1 MNKIHKTNLIIIWV
15 AIIALSGLAV
25 SNFGFTRPVII
36 ETLVMLACGVV
47 STVAYFMD
55 IDDVKK
61 GLLLVMPAAF
71 GTLVFSWLSGGNG
84 IAFIANYVL
93 LAMAATY
100 FNKKIIKYFAIPFI
114 SVSLIMLF
122 INNKIIDGSEGSF
135 GGGIT
140 KIALYIITSVLIYSC
155 VNRGSQIV
163 DQTEEALETV
173 QQNGSVANEISDQLN
188 GTISD
193 NLGIVDVLVA
203 DSKNVES
210 ATDKMGRMVQATADT
225 AAVVV
230 DSVDS
235 AEKEIDENHRLA
247 VQMDEG
253 FKGVMDAVD
262 QGSETVKIA
271 GSYIGEM
278 EEIVT
283 GAKTSTESLLDE
295 MSRITT
301 ILDEINNIASQTGL
315 LSLNAS
321 IEAARAGE
329 HGRGFAVVAEE
340 IRKLADQ
347 SGEASANIGQILDQ
361 LKDRIVSVAEEIN
374 ESAAAATTSVEKVN
388 DILNIFENITST
400 TMAAKEN
407 VDREYKIIENVKDQ
421 FGHIKQNMDEM
432 VLSTGDSTE
441 AITEIVRTVE
451 EQKDAIGSISDGM
464 HKIADLS
471 DQLQTRLG

>member
-25 SNFGFTRPVII
+25 SNFGFTRAVII
-36 ETLVMLACGVV
+36 ETLVMLSCGVI

-114 SVSLIMLF
+114 SASLIMLF

-247 VQMDEG
+247 LQMDEG

-464 HKIADLS
+464 HKIADMS